1 MGNYCFP
8 CKKTIHYLSTDRAT
22 DWQQIP
28 GEHQPGGYQGRGL
41 YTALTGLNNLQIQP
55 RKQKGVL

>member
-8 CKKTIHYLSTDRAT
+8 HTKTIHYLSTDRAT
-22 DWQQIP
+22 GWQQIP
-28 GEHQPGGYQGRGL
+28 DEHPPGRIWGRGL
-41 YTALTGLNNLQIQP
+41 YIALDGLNNLPIRP

>member
-22 DWQQIP
+22 GWQQIP
-28 GEHQPGGYQGRGL
+28 GEHQPGGYGG
-41 YTALTGLNNLQIQP
+41 GVCIQP
-55 RKQKGVL
+55 SLG

>member
-8 CKKTIHYLSTDRAT
+8 HTKTIHYLSTDRAT
-22 DWQQIP
+22 DWQQAS
-28 GEHQPGGYQGRGL
+28 GEHHPGKIWGRGL
-41 YTALTGLNNLQIQP
+41 YTAFTGLNNLSIRP